1 MIKNIPIE
9 KNNPETVFESY
20 HNASHIPG
28 SAFEPIQAQY
38 YNCPHVGG
46 LTMLCSQN
54 RQGSTFLWCNV
65 VHCRVH

>member
-28 SAFEPIQAQY
+28 SAFEKIQAQY
-38 YNCPHVGG
+38 YNRGRPYYAVF
-46 LTMLCSQN
+46 SK
-54 RQGSTFLWCNV
+54 
-65 VHCRVH
+65 